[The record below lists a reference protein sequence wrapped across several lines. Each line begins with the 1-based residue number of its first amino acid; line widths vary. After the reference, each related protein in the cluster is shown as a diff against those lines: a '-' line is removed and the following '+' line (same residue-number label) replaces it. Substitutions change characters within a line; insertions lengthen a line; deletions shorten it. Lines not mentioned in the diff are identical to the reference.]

1 MKFDNNNFLVGT
13 LKSPTCS
20 EDGIKS
26 DPNLINVKNKQS
38 ESTTIMLD
46 KVASIILLIL

>member
-1 MKFDNNNFLVGT
+1 MDITHGLWENACT
-13 LKSPTCS
+13 

-26 DPNLINVKNKQS
+26 YSKLRNVKNEQS
-38 ESTTIMLD
+38 ESTMIMLD